1 MNRKLARENLFL
13 LLFEGVARPDAT
25 AEEIF
30 ELAVKERDLQTDDY
44 VKNVFFGVYEKRSE
58 IEALIEPALVGWKA
72 NRLSVAARAIL
83 RLSTYELG
91 FMEDIPPLVSI
102 NEAVELAKRYD
113 DEKSYAFI
121 NGVLNAVAT
130 ACGRK
135 DAK

>member
-1 MNRKLARENLFL
+1 MNRKAARENLFL
-13 LLFEGVARPDAT
+13 LLFEGVARPDAS

-30 ELAVKERDLQTDDY
+30 ELAVKERELQADEY
-44 VKNVFFGVYEKRSE
+44 VKNVFFGVYEKASE

-83 RLSTYELG
+83 RLSAYELR
-91 FMEDIPPLVSI
+91 FMQDIPPLVSI

-121 NGVLNAVAT
+121 NGVLNAVAI
-130 ACGRK
+130 AAGRK